1 MSKFFEELKRR
12 NVIKSTIAYL
22 VVAWIII
29 QVAIA
34 VLPTFGAPEWVTQA
48 IIIVLAIGLPI
59 WIIISWIY
67 DITPEGIAK
76 TTEAPEKQIFK
87 QIANKRL
94 NAFLIASLSIAVVVM
109 GLKISNVFE
118 PNTDGKYSIAVMAFE
133 NVSNDV
139 EQEYFSDGISEEI
152 INMLS
157 QVPGL
162 KVMARAS
169 SFSYK
174 GKNQDMKSIGEQLE
188 VSYIIDGSVRKSGNK
203 LRITAQLINTA
214 DGSQIFSE
222 QFDEELK
229 DVFDIQDKISA
240 KILETIKIRLLGKN
254 KEAVFKNYTDNV
266 QAYQLYLKGKY
277 FYNQN
282 TKEGFLKAIDYF
294 NQAIAI
300 DANYAIAYAGIS
312 YCYQTLSFWNWMPS
326 KQAMPLALEAG
337 KKSFELD
344 DQISESLINLAR
356 KYFHYEWN
364 ARDARIALQKAVAIN
379 PNNPEVYIQLAFC
392 AVLSGNQDEAIA
404 YADKAISLDPFST
417 MTLWM
422 ASFTPGLINEN
433 EMTLEITK
441 QLIDLN
447 PDFFGGHLT
456 AGQAYMGL
464 GEFEQALNQIKIAVS
479 LEKGP
484 LTLSALGV
492 LYGFMGDTIKAKEII
507 EEIINI
513 EGVEA
518 LEYNGF
524 LADVYLVIGDWDT
537 AFMRYNKAI
546 DNHEGNM
553 IWKRTVFKD
562 VPGFMEDPRAIAMFK
577 KMNIIY

>member
-12 NVIKSTIAYL
+12 NVIKATIAYL

-48 IIIVLAIGLPI
+48 IIIILTIGLPI

-94 NAFLIASLSIAVVVM
+94 NVFLIVSLSIAVVVM
-109 GLKISNVFE
+109 GLKMSNVFE
-118 PNTDGKYSIAVMAFE
+118 PSTDGKYSIAVMPFV
-133 NVSNDV
+133 NVSNDI

-162 KVMARAS
+162 KVMARTS
-169 SFSYK
+169 SFSFK
-174 GKNQDMKSIGEQLE
+174 GKNQDVKSIGKQLE
-188 VSYIIDGSVRKSGNK
+188 VSHILEGSVRKSGNK
-203 LRITAQLINTA
+203 LRITAQLINIE
-214 DGSQIFSE
+214 DGSQMFSE
-222 QFDEELK
+222 QFDRELK
-229 DVFDIQDKISA
+229 DIFDIQDEISA
-240 KILETIKIRLLGKN
+240 NILKTIKIRLLGDK
-254 KEAVFKNYTDNV
+254 KEMVFKNYTENIE
-266 QAYQLYLKGKY
+266 AYQLYLKGKY

-282 TKEGFLKAIDYF
+282 TREGFLKAIDYF
-294 NQAIAI
+294 KQAIAL
-300 DANYAIAYAGIS
+300 DADYAIAYAGMS
-312 YCYQTLSFWNWMPS
+312 YCYHTLSFWSWMPS

-337 KKSFELD
+337 KKSIDLD

-356 KYFHYEWN
+356 KNFHYEWN

-392 AVLSGNQDEAIA
+392 AILSGNHDEAIA
-404 YADKAISLDPFST
+404 YANKAISLDPFST

-422 ASFTPGLINEN
+422 AGFTPLLLNEN
-433 EMTLEITK
+433 EIALEINK

-456 AGQAYMGL
+456 AGQAYFKL
-464 GEFEQALNQIKIAVS
+464 GKFEEALYEHKIAIS
-479 LEKGP
+479 LENGP
-484 LTLSALGV
+484 LTLSSLGL
-492 LYGFMGDTIKAKEII
+492 LYGFMGDTTKAKEII
-507 EEIINI
+507 EEIKNI
-513 EGVEA
+513 EGVEV

-524 LADVYLVIGDWDT
+524 IADVYLGIGDWDT
-537 AFMRYNKAI
+537 AFMHYNIAV
-546 DNHEGNM
+546 DNREGNM
-553 IWKRTVFKD
+553 IWKRTSYKD
-562 VPGFMEDPRAIAMFK
+562 VPGFLEDPRAIALFE

>member
-12 NVIKSTIAYL
+12 NVIKATIAYL

-48 IIIVLAIGLPI
+48 IIIILAIGLPI

-94 NAFLIASLSIAVVVM
+94 NVFLIVSLSIAVVVM
-109 GLKISNVFE
+109 GLKMSNVFE
-118 PNTDGKYSIAVMAFE
+118 PSKDGKYSIAVMPFV
-133 NVSNDV
+133 NVSNDI

-162 KVMARAS
+162 KVMARTS
-169 SFSYK
+169 SFSFK
-174 GKNQDMKSIGEQLE
+174 GKNQDVKSIGKQLE
-188 VSYIIDGSVRKSGNK
+188 VSHILEGSVRKSGNK
-203 LRITAQLINTA
+203 LRITAQLINIE
-214 DGSQIFSE
+214 DGSQMFSE
-222 QFDEELK
+222 QFDRELK
-229 DVFDIQDKISA
+229 DIFDIQDEISA
-240 KILETIKIRLLGKN
+240 NILETIKIRLLGDK
-254 KEAVFKNYTDNV
+254 KEMVFKNYTENIE
-266 QAYQLYLKGKY
+266 AYQLYLKGKY

-282 TKEGFLKAIDYF
+282 TREGFLKAIDYF
-294 NQAIAI
+294 KQAIAL
-300 DANYAIAYAGIS
+300 DADYAIAYAGMS
-312 YCYQTLSFWNWMPS
+312 YCYHTLSFWNWMPS

-337 KKSFELD
+337 KKSIELD

-356 KYFHYEWN
+356 KYLHYEWN
-364 ARDARIALQKAVAIN
+364 ARDARIALKKAVAIN

-392 AVLSGNQDEAIA
+392 AILSGNHDEALS
-404 YADKAISLDPFST
+404 YANKAISLDPLST

-422 ASFTPGLINEN
+422 AGFTPILLNEN
-433 EMTLEITK
+433 EITLEITK

-484 LTLSALGV
+484 LTMSALGL

-507 EEIINI
+507 EEIKNM

-524 LADVYLVIGDWDT
+524 LADVYLGIGDWDT

-546 DNHEGNM
+546 DNREGNM
-553 IWKRTVFKD
+553 IWKRTVYKD
-562 VPGFMEDPRAIAMFK
+562 VPGFMEDPRAIAMFE